1 MEHELVRRAIAAE
14 VRNGP
19 AYVDIDAA
27 AAALTLALSHYA
39 RAPAL
44 GDFVCHLF
52 RNTVRLGKRR
62 AARGRRRVFLQFN
75 GATYDTTSLERIE
88 IKAQMT
94 VYSIFGAL
102 ANFCAAAEGIAA
114 LQALQALQAL
124 RARWPRG
131 LAAKAMKQL
140 RSMILAQDPDE
151 TERRMDS
158 GAFIGFRNGVFD
170 VLNDRFWER
179 GSVPPSITVSMS
191 TGYDYLGPDDPAF
204 PEMAEMADMRA
215 QIEEFYRK
223 IHSDPRDPLDQS
235 LASMWL
241 FVGSLLLRGRKRPCV
256 FLGTERGDNG
266 KTAFTNLI
274 SATLGDYHTSV
285 DRGRWAPAAAREP
298 WGLRALVCASPEC
311 PKRFGDYGTLQ
322 AIFHSSHMPPLA
334 RGSTRRGP
342 QLEGPHG
349 PIVARFGS
357 TFVPGAVDE
366 AVGAVGAQRRVFQRD
381 WRYGSDTMAQ
391 WAPVHFRMMVE
402 ALRDFRAKREQRR
415 EASLVLYGIRIVL
428 LLRAQPPGLW
438 GHSTHSTHSTS
449 GLSAASPLA
458 LGLMRMPHG
467 VLKAMARRAVAQLR
481 AFPQELDFE
490 CDSDQD

>member
-1 MEHELVRRAIAAE
+1 MEHALVRRAIAAE
-14 VRNGP
+14 VRNAP

-27 AAALTLALSHYA
+27 AAALTLALSHYMRA
-39 RAPAL
+39 QAPPLQAAAAAAPAL

-62 AARGRRRVFLQFN
+62 AARGRCRIFLKFN

-102 ANFCAAAEGIAA
+102 ASFCAAAEGIAA
-114 LQALQALQAL
+114 LRALQALRAL

-179 GSVPPSITVSMS
+179 GTVPPSITVRMS

-204 PEMAEMADMRA
+204 PDMRA

-223 IHSDPRDPLDQS
+223 IHSDPTDPLDQS
-235 LASMWL
+235 LASMRL

-274 SATLGDYHTSV
+274 SATLGDYHTVV
-285 DRGRWAPAAAREP
+285 DRGRWAPAVARDP
-298 WGLRALVCASPEC
+298 CGQKALVCASPEC
-311 PKRFGDYGTLQ
+311 PRRCGDYGTLQ
-322 AIFHSSHMPPLA
+322 AIFHASRL
-334 RGSTRRGP
+334 
-342 QLEGPHG
+342 PHG
-349 PIVARFGS
+349 PALPLVARFGS
-357 TFVPGAVDE
+357 TFVSGAAAE
-366 AVGAVGAQRRVFQRD
+366 AAEAAEGQHRVFQRALGY
-381 WRYGSDTMAQ
+381 WPDTMKQ
-391 WAPVHFRMMVE
+391 WPPVHFCMMVE
-402 ALRDFRAKREQRR
+402 ALRDFRAKREQKR
-415 EASLVLYGIRIVL
+415 EASLVIYAIRVVL
-428 LLRAQPPGLW
+428 LLRAR
-438 GHSTHSTHSTS
+438 GHSTQ
-449 GLSAASPLA
+449 SAASPLA
-458 LGLMRMPHG
+458 LGLMRVPHG
-467 VLKAMARRAVAQLR
+467 VLPAMGRRAVTQLR
-481 AFPQELDFE
+481 AFPQELDFTDE
-490 CDSDQD
+490 